1 MADEPKLRSPIIQFL
16 KHLLCDVWLDIVL
29 EKNWALSI
37 DQCQVQALQFSVHL
51 IDLLSILLRCNG
63 FTGIQKA
70 VVDHSSSRSPNSDH
84 DLFLLQVWLNDPDN
98 HDDVITHLE
107 PDILESEVKWVL
119 GSITTNEANE
129 SVEIPAELF
138 QILKDDVVK
147 LLHSICQEIWKTQ
160 QCHRTGKDQFS
171 FLSQRKATP
180 NSVQTTAQLHSSHT
194 LAK

>member
-84 DLFLLQVWLNDPDN
+84 DLFWCKFGFMKCFELLLSPAIELVGHCWLSYTL
-98 HDDVITHLE
+98 HF
-107 PDILESEVKWVL
+107 KKKC
-119 GSITTNEANE
+119 
-129 SVEIPAELF
+129 LF
-138 QILKDDVVK
+138 LI
-147 LLHSICQEIWKTQ
+147 E
-160 QCHRTGKDQFS
+160 R
-171 FLSQRKATP
+171 
-180 NSVQTTAQLHSSHT
+180 
-194 LAK
+194 